1 MSNRRTQAD
10 IDQSHSAI
18 QPSGCNTQGHSLSS
32 SSASFHQSTSA
43 PPPPTSTAD
52 QQWFPNPHQMIV
64 TSSSFYDPAQASS
77 FTPQQPTMNVWDAQF
92 TPPAADYFPRQHP
105 TYQQPYP
112 FEPPPT
118 TTQYSFVQD
127 QPRPVMPT
135 SRRSAR
141 GSSRPSG
148 YYRQG
153 GAQSHQRAQYPQVA
167 PSNPPSTQPQPSQP
181 PTGQAL
187 AAQRTT
193 QLIAGQFPPVQNEQ
207 QYSTQPQYSPPP
219 TQSQFQI
226 QQTQFPP
233 PAQFSQTQAQGRQQS
248 QFAQPHVPSQSHVT
262 TQSHG
267 AQPQAQVHAPP
278 PNQQQQQ
285 QSQHYPAQSDSYY
298 LQSDMYYAMNAQGSQ
313 STPSLV
319 SLRLNGAYGYDCVLL
334 GCT

>member
-1 MSNRRTQAD
+1 M
-10 IDQSHSAI
+10 
-18 QPSGCNTQGHSLSS
+18 
-32 SSASFHQSTSA
+32 
-43 PPPPTSTAD
+43 
-52 QQWFPNPHQMIV
+52 
-64 TSSSFYDPAQASS
+64 
-77 FTPQQPTMNVWDAQF
+77 
-92 TPPAADYFPRQHP
+92 
-105 TYQQPYP
+105 YP
-112 FEPPPT
+112 F
-118 TTQYSFVQD
+118 Q
-127 QPRPVMPT
+127 
-135 SRRSAR
+135 
-141 GSSRPSG
+141 
-148 YYRQG
+148 
-153 GAQSHQRAQYPQVA
+153 QRAQYPQVA

-226 QQTQFPP
+226 QQTQFPS
-233 PAQFSQTQAQGRQQS
+233 PAQFSQTQAQGRGQS

-267 AQPQAQVHAPP
+267 AQAQSQVHALSNP
-278 PNQQQQQ
+278 QQQQ

-319 SLRLNGAYGYDCVLL
+319 SVFLLRFWYWFLDLEVFLGGVERYVAIPFYFYPPIWTGWRYMRFFLYLL
-334 GCT
+334 DAMPCLVACLPIWIAVVNSSFLIFFIFLFASSFFSSCPVMPVCTYSFSFFLVT